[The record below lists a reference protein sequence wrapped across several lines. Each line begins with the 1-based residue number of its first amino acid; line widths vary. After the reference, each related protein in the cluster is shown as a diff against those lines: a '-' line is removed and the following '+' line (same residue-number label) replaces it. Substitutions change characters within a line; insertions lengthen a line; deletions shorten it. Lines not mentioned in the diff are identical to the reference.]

1 MRSVEEQLETIRR
14 GTTDIIPEAELEA
27 KLRQGRPLRVKLGVD
42 PTAPDIHLGHTV
54 PLQKLRQFQDLG
66 HQAVLIIGDYT
77 AMIGDPSGRSATRPQ
92 LTHHKVLLAAET
104 FQDQVFKVLDRDRT
118 EVVFN
123 GSWFGKFSFQDVM
136 RLCGCYTVAR
146 MLERDDFAKRMKQ
159 EQSIGIHE
167 FLYPLMQA
175 HDSVEVRAD
184 VELGGTDQTFNILLG
199 RHLQREAGCPQQV
212 AVVTPLLE
220 GTDGV
225 QKMSK
230 SLGNYIGIAEAPEA
244 IFGKVM
250 SISDEL
256 MLRYYELLTQEDLA
270 RLQSDLRGG
279 QLHPMDAK
287 KALAQ
292 ALVSRFH
299 GSAAAV
305 AAREHFEL
313 RFQRR
318 ELPDGIETFLW
329 TGDRAATVPLASVLV
344 AAGMVKSMSEARR
357 IIQQGGVRVDGER
370 VRDIHGTVRMDQGE
384 FIVQVGPRRL
394 KKIRCP

>member
-1 MRSVEEQLETIRR
+1 
-14 GTTDIIPEAELEA
+14 
-27 KLRQGRPLRVKLGVD
+27 
-42 PTAPDIHLGHTV
+42 
-54 PLQKLRQFQDLG
+54 
-66 HQAVLIIGDYT
+66 
-77 AMIGDPSGRSATRPQ
+77 
-92 LTHHKVLLAAET
+92 LLAAET

-287 KALAQ
+287 KGLAQ

-305 AAREHFEL
+305 AAREHFER

-318 ELPDGIETFLW
+318 ELPEGIETFLW

-370 VRDIHGTVRMDQGE
+370 VRDIHGTLRMDEGE

-394 KKIRCP
+394 KKIRCQ